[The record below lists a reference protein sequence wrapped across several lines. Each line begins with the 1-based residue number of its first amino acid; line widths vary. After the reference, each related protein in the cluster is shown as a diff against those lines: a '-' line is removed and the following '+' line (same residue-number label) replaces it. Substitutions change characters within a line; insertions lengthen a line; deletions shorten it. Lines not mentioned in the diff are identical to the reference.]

1 MKKSKWVTLC
11 IAMILMIGAMWFFDS
26 EPERFVSKTSKIN
39 LIDTIGIKKEEL
51 NSLLSRFFK
60 VKHHFQN
67 QIDSMSSD
75 YYRVTI
81 FDIGDPSDFLNKNY
95 AQLKTATRSQN
106 GFEVKLYGNSTP
118 YDSLELVMIADKEF
132 VVVPAGVLAMLID

>member
-1 MKKSKWVTLC
+1 MKKSKWVTLG

-26 EPERFVSKTSKIN
+26 EPERFVSKTSNIN
-39 LIDTIGIKKEEL
+39 LIDTIGIKKQEL
-51 NSLLSRFFK
+51 NSLLSRFFQ
-60 VKHHFQN
+60 VKNHFQN

-75 YYRVTI
+75 HYRVTI